1 MQVKEQQ
8 RCNGPEVEVRSA
20 KLSNGKEATESEAAN
35 RRRRGRQTMQATL
48 DLEVRSQHRV
58 LRREVT

>member
-20 KLSNGKEATESEAAN
+20 KLSNGKEATERAKQRTGEGGAD
-35 RRRRGRQTMQATL
+35 RPCRPL
-48 DLEVRSQHRV
+48 
-58 LRREVT
+58 

>member
-20 KLSNGKEATESEAAN
+20 KLSNGKEATERAK
-35 RRRRGRQTMQATL
+35 R
-48 DLEVRSQHRV
+48 
-58 LRREVT
+58 